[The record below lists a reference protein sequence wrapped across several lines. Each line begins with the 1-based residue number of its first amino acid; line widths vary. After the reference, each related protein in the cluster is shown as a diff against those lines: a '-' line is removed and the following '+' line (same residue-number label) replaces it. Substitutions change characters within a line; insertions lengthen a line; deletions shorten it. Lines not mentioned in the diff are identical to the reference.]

1 MATATRTI
9 YSNTKWRHCHPYIQS
24 KKQKKIN
31 IFLWRCLWRVNIIWN
46 AGESEQNT
54 TQGHRRCFKTKLSVP
69 RRRRR
74 SYSIDP
80 RTYTVLCTRAKYRCQ
95 PTAQPCRISIEAV
108 QCRIYLGELRSLSVL
123 DHFHDGRS
131 KQALPGGPRLLT
143 PTHFWLS
150 FKRVDKIQQLWRIQ
164 FTANEMLDFMS
175 IKLNSSKTT
184 SYTNTLYLHSL
195 YFWSFD
201 AR

>member
-1 MATATRTI
+1 MRGDVCDVLILSETPE
-9 YSNTKWRHCHPYIQS
+9 K
-24 KKQKKIN
+24 
-31 IFLWRCLWRVNIIWN
+31 VN
-46 AGESEQNT
+46 
-54 TQGHRRCFKTKLSVP
+54 KTKHRDIGAALRPSCRSHDVDAAVTALIQGRTLS
-69 RRRRR
+69 
-74 SYSIDP
+74 S
-80 RTYTVLCTRAKYRCQ
+80 AHRCQ
-95 PTAQPCRISIEAV
+95 PSAQPCWISIEAV

-143 PTHFWLS
+143 PTHFCLS

-195 YFWSFD
+195 YF
-201 AR
+201 